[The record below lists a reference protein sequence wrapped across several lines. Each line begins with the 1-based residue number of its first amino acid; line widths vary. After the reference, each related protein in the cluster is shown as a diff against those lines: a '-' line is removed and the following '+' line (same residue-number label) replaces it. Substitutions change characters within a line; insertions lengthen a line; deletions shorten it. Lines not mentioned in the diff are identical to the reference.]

1 MDYVSMKKVVI
12 AVCFFATAF
21 VYRGNAQM
29 TATDFTINDCSGVSH
44 HLFGELD
51 GGKII
56 VAVFVMPCSGCMI
69 PSIDAQNVVQ
79 SFATSHPGRV
89 EMYLVDDDGLT
100 TCTELNSWRN
110 ANGLHIMPTFSDP
123 AFVQTQYG
131 TPGMP
136 KVVVLGGTDHK
147 VYDNQNNS
155 FDMEQLRNGIN
166 AALGIPTSTRS
177 LKKSDPFFT
186 ISPNPATT
194 SAVAT
199 INSVGDQIA
208 HFSYIDKS
216 GRVVKTKSAQL
227 RKGMNTLNFDLSGLS
242 QGEYIVRLSA
252 GNETGEARLIVR

>member
-1 MDYVSMKKVVI
+1 MKKVVTAI
-12 AVCFFATAF
+12 CFLITSM
-21 VYRGNAQM
+21 VYRSNAQM

-69 PSIDAQNVVQ
+69 PAIDAQNVVQ

-100 TCTELNSWRN
+100 TCTELDSWRN

-147 VYDNQNNS
+147 VYDNQNNT
-155 FDMEQLRNGIN
+155 FDMEQLRSGIN
-166 AALGIPTSTRS
+166 AALGIPSSTRS
-177 LKKSDPFFT
+177 VKMSTPFFS

-194 SAVAT
+194 TAVAM
-199 INSVGDQIA
+199 INVVADQMA
-208 HFSYIDKS
+208 YFYYIDKS
-216 GRVVKTKSAQL
+216 GRVVKTKTVQL
-227 RKGMNTLNFDLSGLS
+227 RKGMNSLNIDLTGLS

-252 GNETGEARLIVR
+252 GNETGETRLIVR

>member
-1 MDYVSMKKVVI
+1 MKKVFA
-12 AVCFFATAF
+12 AVCFLATSLA
-21 VYRGNAQM
+21 YRGSAQM

-100 TCTELNSWRN
+100 TCSELNSWRN
-110 ANGLHIMPTFSDP
+110 SNGLHIMPTFSDP

-147 VYDNQNNS
+147 VYDNQNNT

-166 AALGIPTSTRS
+166 AALGIPSSTRS
-177 LKKSDPFFT
+177 VTKSDPAFS
-186 ISPNPATT
+186 ISPNPATS

-199 INSVGDQIA
+199 VSVVSDRTA
-208 HFSYIDKS
+208 RFSFVDKS
-216 GRVVKTKSAQL
+216 GRVVKTKSVQL
-227 RKGMNTLNFDLSGLS
+227 TKGLNTISLELSGLS
-242 QGEYIVRLSA
+242 QGEYIVRLSS
-252 GNETGEARLIVR
+252 GSETTEARLIVR

>member
-1 MDYVSMKKVVI
+1 MKKVFA
-12 AVCFFATAF
+12 AVCFLASSF
-21 VYRGNAQM
+21 VFRSSGQM

-69 PSIDAQNVVQ
+69 PAIDAQNVVQ

-110 ANGLHIMPTFSDP
+110 SNGLHIMPTFSDP

-147 VYDNQNNS
+147 VYDNQNNT

-166 AALGIPTSTRS
+166 AALGIPSSTRS
-177 LKKSDPFFT
+177 VAKSNSGFS
-186 ISPNPATT
+186 ISPNPATS

-199 INSVGDQIA
+199 VNIVSDQTA
-208 HFSYIDKS
+208 RFSFVDKA
-216 GRVVKTKSAQL
+216 GRIVKTKSAQL
-227 RKGMNTLNFDLSGLS
+227 TKGVNAISLELSGLP
-242 QGEYIVRLSA
+242 QGEYIVRLIT
-252 GNETGEARLIVR
+252 GNETAEARLLVR

>member
-1 MDYVSMKKVVI
+1 MKKVI
-12 AVCFFATAF
+12 AAVFFLVTSF
-21 VYRGNAQM
+21 SFRGNAQM

-69 PSIDAQNVVQ
+69 PAIDAQNVVQ

-110 ANGLHIMPTFSDP
+110 SNGLHIMPTFSDT

-147 VYDNQNNS
+147 VYDNQNNT

-166 AALGIPTSTRS
+166 AALGIPSSTRS
-177 LKKSDPFFT
+177 VTKSNTAFS
-186 ISPNPATT
+186 ISPNPATS

-199 INSVGDQIA
+199 VNVVSDRTA
-208 HFSYIDKS
+208 RFSFIDKS

-227 RKGMNTLNFDLSGLS
+227 TKGVNTISLELSGLP
-242 QGEYIVRLSA
+242 QGEYIVRIIT
-252 GNETGEARLIVR
+252 GNETAEARLSLR

>member
-1 MDYVSMKKVVI
+1 MKKVI
-12 AVCFFATAF
+12 AAVCFLATSF
-21 VYRGNAQM
+21 VFRSGAQM

-69 PSIDAQNVVQ
+69 PAIDAQNVVQ

-110 ANGLHIMPTFSDP
+110 SNGLHIMPTFSDP

-147 VYDNQNNS
+147 VYDNQNNT

-166 AALGIPTSTRS
+166 AALGFPTSTRS
-177 LKKSDPFFT
+177 VSKNAPFFN

-194 SAVAT
+194 SATAT
-199 INSVGDQIA
+199 INVPDDRLAGFQYFDKMGRLVRTRTA
-208 HFSYIDKS
+208 HLK
-216 GRVVKTKSAQL
+216 
-227 RKGMNTLNFDLSGLS
+227 KGVNTLGIDLSGLAP
-242 QGEYIVRLSA
+242 GEYIIRLSA
-252 GNETGEARLIVR
+252 GNDTGESRLIVR

>member
-1 MDYVSMKKVVI
+1 MKKVFA
-12 AVCFFATAF
+12 AVCFWATSLAF
-21 VYRGNAQM
+21 RGNAQM

-69 PSIDAQNVVQ
+69 PAIDAQNVVQ

-100 TCTELNSWRN
+100 TCAELNSWRN
-110 ANGLHIMPTFSDP
+110 SNGLHIMPTFSDP

-147 VYDNQNNS
+147 VYDNQNNT

-166 AALGIPTSTRS
+166 AALGIPSSTRS
-177 LKKSDPFFT
+177 VTKSNAAFS
-186 ISPNPATT
+186 ISPNPATS

-199 INSVGDQIA
+199 VNVVSDRMA
-208 HFSYIDKS
+208 RFSFFDKS
-216 GRVVKTKSAQL
+216 GRVVKTKYAQL
-227 RKGMNTLNFDLSGLS
+227 TKGLNNVSLELSGLP
-242 QGEYIVRLSA
+242 QGVYVVRLLA
-252 GNETGEARLIVR
+252 GNETAETQLIVR

>member
-1 MDYVSMKKVVI
+1 MKKTLFSLSLVVLSL
-12 AVCFFATAF
+12 VNSSF
-21 VYRGNAQM
+21 AQM

-69 PSIDAQNVVQ
+69 PAIDAQNVVQ

-166 AALGIPTSTRS
+166 AALGIPSSTRS
-177 LKKSDPFFT
+177 VSKSNPFFT
-186 ISPNPATT
+186 ISPNPATNA
-194 SAVAT
+194 AVAT
-199 INSVGDQIA
+199 INVVGDQIA

-216 GRVVKTKSAQL
+216 GRVVKTKTAQL
-227 RKGMNTLNFDLSGLS
+227 RKGMNTLNFDLAGLA

>member
-1 MDYVSMKKVVI
+1 MKKVLAV
-12 AVCFFATAF
+12 VCFMVIAF
-21 VYRGNAQM
+21 VYRSNAQM

-69 PSIDAQNVVQ
+69 PAIDAQNVVQ

-147 VYDNQNNS
+147 VYDNQNNT

-166 AALGIPTSTRS
+166 AALGIPSSIRS
-177 LKKSDPFFT
+177 VTKSNQFFT

-194 SAVAT
+194 TAVAS
-199 INSVGDQIA
+199 INGASDQLA
-208 HFSYIDKS
+208 YFSYIDKS
-216 GRVVKTKSAQL
+216 GRVVRTKTAKIK
-227 RKGMNTLNFDLSGLS
+227 KGLNTLNLDLTGLS
-242 QGEYIVRLSA
+242 QGEYIVRFSV
-252 GNETGEARLIVR
+252 GHETGEARLIVQ